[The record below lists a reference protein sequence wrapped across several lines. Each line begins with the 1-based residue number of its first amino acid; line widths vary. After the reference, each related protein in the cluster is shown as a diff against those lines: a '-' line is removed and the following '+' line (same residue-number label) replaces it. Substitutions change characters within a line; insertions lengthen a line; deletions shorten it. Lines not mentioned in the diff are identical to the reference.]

1 MKKLNAKHPVYSQMK
16 ALVADGD
23 GPWRIAAINRA
34 QARNAQ
40 SSLSQIGSLSG
51 VRYTT
56 SLKNLVVTVER
67 VTPEPACDVTPVYE
81 DGEERTFEIE
91 FSPQGKLK
99 SIKASQKAVMDHA
112 ITDCER
118 KIQGLSTELRIQE
131 AILKALIEVRD
142 APLF

>member
-1 MKKLNAKHPVYSQMK
+1 MKKLNTKHPVYSQMK
-16 ALVADGD
+16 ALVADGE
-23 GPWRIAAINRA
+23 GPWKIAAVNRL

-51 VRYTT
+51 VKYTT

-67 VTPEPACDVTPVYE
+67 ICSVPEPVY
-81 DGEERTFEIE
+81 D
-91 FSPQGKLK
+91 LK
-99 SIKASQKAVMDHA
+99 STPSAEAAGRNLWKQLAMGPREARKVLDNA

-118 KIQGLSTELRIQE
+118 KISDLSTDLRIQE

>member
-16 ALVADGD
+16 ALVADGE
-23 GPWRIAAINRA
+23 GPWKIAAVNRL

-51 VRYTT
+51 VKYAT

-67 VTPEPACDVTPVYE
+67 VMPEPVCDVAPVCE
-81 DGEERTFEIE
+81 EGEERTFEIE

-99 SIKASQKAVMDHA
+99 SIKASQKAIMDRV
-112 ITDCER
+112 IVDCER
-118 KIQGLSTELRIQE
+118 KITDLSTGLRVQE
-131 AILKALIEVRD
+131 AILKAFIEIRD
-142 APLF
+142 ASSF

>member
-16 ALVADGD
+16 ALVADGE
-23 GPWRIAAINRA
+23 GPWKIAAVNRL

-51 VRYTT
+51 VKYTT

-67 VTPEPACDVTPVYE
+67 VTPDPVCDVTPVYE
-81 DGEERTFEIE
+81 DAEERTFEIE

-99 SIKASQKAVMDHA
+99 SIKASQRAIMDRV
-112 ITDCER
+112 IVDCER
-118 KIQGLSTELRIQE
+118 KITDLSADIRIQE